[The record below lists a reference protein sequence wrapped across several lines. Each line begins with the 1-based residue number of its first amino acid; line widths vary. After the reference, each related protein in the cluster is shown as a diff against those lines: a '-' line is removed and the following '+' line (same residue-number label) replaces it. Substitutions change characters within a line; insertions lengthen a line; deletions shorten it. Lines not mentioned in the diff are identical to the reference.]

1 MYGYNCLLTSG
12 EVNLQVIVFLQNY
25 IYLLVFR
32 MELLACILFV
42 NQLKT
47 IYKAFKILIRY
58 LFFPILGYNGN
69 WKRKK
74 KRGSML

>member
-1 MYGYNCLLTSG
+1 
-12 EVNLQVIVFLQNY
+12 
-25 IYLLVFR
+25 

-69 WKRKK
+69 WKRKRKKKK
-74 KRGSML
+74 KRGKKFNALNSSMEASSVKVSDYCRKGT